1 MKMFINKK
9 GIMKKELLPFTMII
23 ICCKYGRIMSELE
36 NIYKIVHIK
45 IYKLFIIV
53 IIRIYFLVNST
64 YFL

>member
-53 IIRIYFLVNST
+53 IIRTYFLTYST